1 MPYVRTDD
9 HQRDTV
15 HSDKMMRRQGNQRER
30 NSVIRA
36 LSPSNFFFFIFC
48 RRRLSAIT
56 RDSRCCCCCSCSLFL
71 VSVSSS
77 VFHFSFLSSLSLRLD
92 VVGHICTRVAYDSE

>member
-36 LSPSNFFFFIFC
+36 LPPSTFFYFIFC

-56 RDSRCCCCCSCSLFL
+56 RDSRAAAAAHALSFWSLSPPPSFISL
-71 VSVSSS
+71 
-77 VFHFSFLSSLSLRLD
+77 SFLLSL
-92 VVGHICTRVAYDSE
+92 